1 MNDSRGA
8 LVEPQMRKP
17 DHLRDLDEEMEM
29 KRSLEETQATEVRR
43 SLMETQMR
51 RLEMRSRV
59 ESRSEGTES
68 RWSLVEMEP
77 GEVVKT
83 ED

>member
-1 MNDSRGA
+1 
-8 LVEPQMRKP
+8 MRKR

-29 KRSLEETQATEVRR
+29 KRSLEEIEETEVRR
-43 SLMETQMR
+43 SLMETQR
-51 RLEMRSRV
+51 HKLEMRSRV

-77 GEVVKT
+77 GEDVKT

>member
-1 MNDSRGA
+1 
-8 LVEPQMRKP
+8 MRKM

-43 SLMETQMR
+43 SLMETQR
-51 RLEMRSRV
+51 HKLEMRSRV

-68 RWSLVEMEP
+68 RWSLVEMRL
-77 GEVVKT
+77 GEVVRT

>member
-1 MNDSRGA
+1 
-8 LVEPQMRKP
+8 MRKS

-29 KRSLEETQATEVRR
+29 KRSLEETEATEVRR
-43 SLMETQMR
+43 SLMETQR
-51 RLEMRSRV
+51 HKLEMRSRV

-68 RWSLVEMEP
+68 RWSLVEMRP
-77 GEVVKT
+77 GEGEMT